1 MARLRKTDGSSGWLL
16 RSRDLIGRSRACTIR
31 LDEPEVSGEHAVLR
45 WTGACW
51 DIKDL
56 HSRNGVWVDGRRLEP
71 GVPAMLAAGS
81 VLGFGRADGYT
92 LVDAGEPVAFAE
104 PQDGGEPIESLGGI
118 LALPDP
124 DAPAAMIFRTG
135 ATWSMDQAGEVVP
148 IADGETVQVGA
159 TAFRVL
165 LPEALPPTANAAP
178 SAPQLDDLQ
187 LRFAVSRDEEYVEL
201 IALCGDRVFDLQ
213 ARSHHYPLLLLARA
227 RLRQRD
233 LPPAYQGWV
242 HQHALLEQLRIDR
255 NQLHLNIFRVR
266 RQFGEAGIGEAARI
280 IERRPN
286 TSQLRIGV
294 QHLEIVASDDD
305 GSASGPQERDD
316 PRRRAARSPR

>member
-1 MARLRKTDGSSGWLL
+1 MARLRKTDGGTGWLL

-31 LDEPEVSGEHAVLR
+31 LDEPEVSGEHAILR

-56 HSRNGVWVDGRRLEP
+56 HSRNGVHVDGRRLEP
-71 GVPAMLAAGS
+71 GVPAVLAAGS
-81 VLGFGRADGYT
+81 VLGFGRAYGYV
-92 LVDAGEPVAFAE
+92 LVDADEPVAFAE
-104 PQDGGEPIESLGGI
+104 PHDGGEPIESLGGI

-124 DAPAAMIFRTG
+124 DAPAAMIFRSG

-148 IADGETVQVGA
+148 ITDDETVQIGPS
-159 TAFRVL
+159 TFRVH

-178 SAPQLDDLQ
+178 SAPQLDDLH

-201 IALCGDRVFDLQ
+201 VATHADRVFDLQ

-255 NQLHLNIFRVR
+255 NQLHLNIFRAR
-266 RQFGEAGIGEAARI
+266 RQFGEAGIGDAARI

-305 GSASGPQERDD
+305 TDD

>member
-16 RSRDLIGRSRACTIR
+16 RSRDLVGRSRACTIR

-45 WTGACW
+45 WTGAGW

-56 HSRNGVWVDGRRLEP
+56 HSRNGVHVDGRRLEP
-71 GVPAMLAAGS
+71 GVPAVLTAGS

-92 LVDAGEPVAFAE
+92 LVDAEEPVAFAE
-104 PQDGGEPIESLGGI
+104 PQDGGEPIASLGGI

-124 DAPAAMIFRTG
+124 DAPAAMIFRAG

-148 IADGETVQVGA
+148 IADGETVHIG
-159 TAFRVL
+159 TRAFRVH

-178 SAPQLDDLQ
+178 SAPQLDDLH

-201 IALCGDRVFDLQ
+201 IATHADRVFDLQ

-233 LPPAYQGWV
+233 VPPAYQGWV
-242 HQHALLEQLRIDR
+242 HQHALLDQLRIDR
-255 NQLHLNIFRVR
+255 NQLHLNIFRAR
-266 RQFGEAGIGEAARI
+266 RQFGEAGIGDAARI
-280 IERRPN
+280 IERRSN
-286 TSQLRIGV
+286 TGQLRIGA
-294 QHLEIVASDDD
+294 QHLQIVAYDD
-305 GSASGPQERDD
+305 GSDEA
-316 PRRRAARSPR
+316 RRRVARSPR

>member
-1 MARLRKTDGSSGWLL
+1 
-16 RSRDLIGRSRACTIR
+16 
-31 LDEPEVSGEHAVLR
+31 
-45 WTGACW
+45 
-51 DIKDL
+51 
-56 HSRNGVWVDGRRLEP
+56 
-71 GVPAMLAAGS
+71 
-81 VLGFGRADGYT
+81 
-92 LVDAGEPVAFAE
+92 
-104 PQDGGEPIESLGGI
+104 
-118 LALPDP
+118 
-124 DAPAAMIFRTG
+124 MIFRSG

-148 IADGETVQVGA
+148 IADGETVQIGA
-159 TAFRVL
+159 TAFRVH

-178 SAPQLDDLQ
+178 SAPQLDDLR

-201 IALCGDRVFDLQ
+201 TATHGDRVFDLQ

-255 NQLHLNIFRVR
+255 NQLHLNIFRAR
-266 RQFGEAGIGEAARI
+266 RQFGEAGIGDAAHI

-305 GSASGPQERDD
+305 ADD
-316 PRRRAARSPR
+316 PRRPAARSPR

>member
-1 MARLRKTDGSSGWLL
+1 MTRLRKTDGGTVWLL
-16 RSRDLIGRSRACTIR
+16 RSRDLLGRSRACTIR

-56 HSRNGVWVDGRRLEP
+56 HSRNGVFVDGRRLEP
-71 GVPAMLAAGS
+71 GVPAVLAAGS
-81 VLGFGRADGYT
+81 RLGFGREDGYI

-104 PQDGGEPIESLGGI
+104 PHEGGEPIASLGGI

-124 DAPAAMIFRTG
+124 EAPAAMIFRAG
-135 ATWSMDQAGEVVP
+135 ATWSIDQAGEVVP
-148 IADGETVQVGA
+148 IADGATVQIAGA
-159 TAFRVL
+159 AFRVH
-165 LPEALPPTANAAP
+165 LPEALPPTANAASP
-178 SAPQLDDLQ
+178 AATLDDLR

-201 IALCGDRVFDLQ
+201 VAVHADRVFDLQ

-227 RLRQRD
+227 RLRQRE
-233 LPPAYQGWV
+233 LPPAVQGWV
-242 HQHALLEQLRIDR
+242 HQHTLLDQLRIDR
-255 NQLHLNIFRVR
+255 NQLHLNIFRAR
-266 RQFGEAGIGEAARI
+266 RQFGEAGIGDAARI

-286 TSQLRIGV
+286 TSQLRIGA

-305 GSASGPQERDD
+305 GPDD
-316 PRRRAARSPR
+316 PRRRLARSAR

>member
-1 MARLRKTDGSSGWLL
+1 VTRLRKTDGTSGWLL

-56 HSRNGVWVDGRRLEP
+56 HSRNGVYVDGRRLEP
-71 GVPAMLAAGS
+71 GVPAVLAPGS
-81 VLGFGRADGYT
+81 ALGFGREDGYT

-104 PQDGGEPIESLGGI
+104 PHDGGEPIESLGGI

-124 DAPAAMIFRTG
+124 DAPAAMIFRSG

-148 IADGETVQVGA
+148 IADDATVQIG
-159 TAFRVL
+159 TSAFRL
-165 LPEALPPTANAAP
+165 HLPEALPPTANAT
-178 SAPQLDDLQ
+178 SSTLQLDDLH

-201 IALCGDRVFDLQ
+201 TAAHADRVFDLQ

-233 LPPAYQGWV
+233 VPPAYQGWV
-242 HQHALLEQLRIDR
+242 HQYVLLDQLRIDR
-255 NQLHLNIFRVR
+255 NQLHLNIFRAR
-266 RQFGEAGIGEAARI
+266 RQFGEAGIGDAARI

-286 TSQLRIGV
+286 TGQLRIGV

-305 GSASGPQERDD
+305 GSDD
-316 PRRRAARSPR
+316 PRRRVARSPR